1 MADSPTTRGGVPP
14 DGSVLEP
21 TLVGMFSGRGSLGTQ
36 RRRIPRA
43 GLLLGR
49 EEAVFD
55 DAFDDMR
62 MSIRHAEVRM
72 EGGKVLVRDH
82 GSENG
87 TRLNGQVL
95 LGERALE
102 PGDVLRLGDTLLV
115 YAPAPPVTGIAEPEL
130 VGGSAAMIAVR
141 RSVDAVA
148 TRKHMVVITG
158 ETGTGKEVVARLV
171 HQRSGRTGPFV
182 AVNCGTFTEGL
193 LASDL
198 FGHVRG
204 AFTGAV
210 AEQQGLFRAARG
222 GTLLLDEVAEI
233 PLALQANLLRVLEM
247 SEVRP
252 VGGTRDFAT
261 DVRVIATSNREMV
274 DLVQAGRFRAD
285 LYSRLAQWT
294 IRVPPLRERRDDIPA
309 LTSHLLAR
317 CDGLGRK
324 VTPDLAEALL
334 MHDWPLNVRGL
345 LTVLSVAVVATPE
358 DEPLALGPD
367 VQMALRTTRSM
378 VLRDA
383 EKNIE
388 HAVLDK
394 ADLTR
399 LMERFHGKVAAAARE
414 LGITRPKLYRLL
426 WAQ

>member
-1 MADSPTTRGGVPP
+1 
-14 DGSVLEP
+14 
-21 TLVGMFSGRGSLGTQ
+21 
-36 RRRIPRA
+36 
-43 GLLLGR
+43 
-49 EEAVFD
+49 
-55 DAFDDMR
+55 
-62 MSIRHAEVRM
+62 
-72 EGGKVLVRDH
+72 
-82 GSENG
+82 
-87 TRLNGQVL
+87 
-95 LGERALE
+95 
-102 PGDVLRLGDTLLV
+102 
-115 YAPAPPVTGIAEPEL
+115 
-130 VGGSAAMIAVR
+130 MIAVR

-148 TRKHMVVITG
+148 ARKHMVVITG
-158 ETGTGKEVVARLV
+158 ETGTGKEVVARLL

-193 LASDL
+193 VASDL

-222 GTLLLDEVAEI
+222 GTLVLDEVAEI
-233 PLALQANLLRVLEM
+233 PLVLQANLLRVLEM

-261 DVRVIATSNREMV
+261 DVRVIATSNRELV

-345 LTVLSVAVVATPE
+345 LTVLSVAVVATPDE
-358 DEPLALGPD
+358 EPLALGPD

-426 WAQ
+426 WAQDIDPALFRVA

>member
-1 MADSPTTRGGVPP
+1 MGEGPTTRSGATR
-14 DGSVLEP
+14 DGTAVEP
-21 TLVGMFSGRGSLGTQ
+21 TLVLTFAGRGNGGTQ
-36 RRRIPRA
+36 RCRIPPV

-49 EEAVFD
+49 NTLVFD
-55 DAFDDMR
+55 EPFDDSR
-62 MSIRHAEVRM
+62 MSARHAELRID
-72 EGGKVLVRDH
+72 GGKVLVRDL
-82 GSENG
+82 GSETG
-87 TRLNGQVL
+87 TRLNGHVL
-95 LGERALE
+95 GGERALE
-102 PGDVLRLGDTLLV
+102 AGDVLRLGDTLLV
-115 YAPAPPVTGIAEPEL
+115 YALSVPGSGIAEPEL
-130 VGGSAAMIAVR
+130 VGTSAAMVAVR

-148 TRKHMVVITG
+148 ARKHMVVITG
-158 ETGTGKEVVARLV
+158 ETGTGKEVVARLL
-171 HQRSGRTGPFV
+171 HQRSGRSGPFV

-193 LASDL
+193 VASDL

-222 GTLLLDEVAEI
+222 GTLVLDEVAEI
-233 PLALQANLLRVLEM
+233 PLVLQANLLRVLEM

-345 LTVLSVAVVATPE
+345 LTVLSVAVVASPAE
-358 DEPLALGPD
+358 EPLALSLSLKETLCSIAFRSPPWPHWPYLPPSPRTSSPRPPR
-367 VQMALRTTRSM
+367 LRLIRPHRMPPSSRMPRSCC
-378 VLRDA
+378 
-383 EKNIE
+383 
-388 HAVLDK
+388 
-394 ADLTR
+394 LTSR
-399 LMERFHGKVAAAARE
+399 
-414 LGITRPKLYRLL
+414 
-426 WAQ
+426 AQV